1 MRGCILAIIMSALSA
16 ISLSCCSDIV
26 HLDGCY
32 RLQENFRVDVKVFK
46 DRDQV
51 DIVLDEF
58 VLVLAIYG
66 IDHQVA
72 VVPFLHLCNLDKA
85 IRPLEPYSP
94 PVKGEGYVTSVI

>member
-1 MRGCILAIIMSALSA
+1 MSALSA

-26 HLDGCY
+26 HLDRYY

-72 VVPFLHLCNLDKA
+72 VIPFLHLCNLDKVA
-85 IRPLEPYSP
+85 KSIGNLLLTQK
-94 PVKGEGYVTSVI
+94 VL